1 MEDLEF
7 YNDPVCLSCFITLV
21 FFAFSECLTEKDISY
36 YGNDVNNGA
45 DNVQSD
51 VESCRASCKSL
62 GAPYF
67 DFNYAGDHGCWCKNS
82 NAGRKQVNGVT
93 GGKTCIKSVLPPS
106 PPPPPGNGEYI
117 HET

>member
-1 MEDLEF
+1 M
-7 YNDPVCLSCFITLV
+7 
-21 FFAFSECLTEKDISY
+21 
-36 YGNDVNNGA
+36 NNGS